1 MWPKKEAIIIST
13 AFPLEDLH
21 QSTSVE
27 DCERPPEAREADERQ
42 PEAAGKCERKTEAR
56 EADEKL
62 VGAAGQYERQSEA
75 REAEE
80 REVDEELVLARR
92 NKRQLRAREGDE
104 RLVQASQNK
113 RQPLEA
119 VEKVVLGTWQN
130 ERQPKLARAG
140 GERQKGMQVA
150 SGEDLRAKL
159 DGEPLP
165 ETFIINLSYI

>member
-1 MWPKKEAIIIST
+1 MWPKKEAIFIST
-13 AFPLEDLH
+13 ALPLEDLQ

-42 PEAAGKCERKTEAR
+42 PEAAGKCERKTE

>member
-1 MWPKKEAIIIST
+1 MWPKKEAIFIST

-27 DCERPPEAREADERQ
+27 DCERPPEAREADEMQ
-42 PEAAGKCERKTEAR
+42 PEAAGKCERKTE

-80 REVDEELVLARR
+80 REVDENLVLARR